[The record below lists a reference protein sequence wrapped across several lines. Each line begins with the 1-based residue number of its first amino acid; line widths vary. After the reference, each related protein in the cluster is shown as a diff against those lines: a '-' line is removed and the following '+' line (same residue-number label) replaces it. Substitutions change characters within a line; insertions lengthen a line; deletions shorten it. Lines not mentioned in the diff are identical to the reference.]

1 MKLTHKSRVITIKS
15 TCEFRTD
22 LKKKRTASKN
32 IVGPT
37 VRRLRMSER
46 TAITQEDLAGRLA
59 ALEIQIDRSALARIE
74 SGQRLV
80 KDIEVAGLAAAL
92 RVPIERLF
100 SKA

>member
-1 MKLTHKSRVITIKS
+1 
-15 TCEFRTD
+15 
-22 LKKKRTASKN
+22 
-32 IVGPT
+32 
-37 VRRLRMSER
+37 MSER